1 MKTYQNKTMK
11 AETRNILNSMT
22 VEELKR
28 SLKTLKN
35 WDELNLCDHDQL
47 ERIQVIEQLLIQK
60 GG

>member
-1 MKTYQNKTMK
+1 MK